1 MMLDTREMISVT
13 EANQNFSRATR
24 IADQRGK
31 AVILKG
37 NRPKYVLLDIEA
49 DPRLLLSDDE
59 LIGISA
65 TRIFKN
71 HRERLRSLQNDR
83 AICAKSASASPVP
96 DAGDRRAGRSS
107 G

>member
-1 MMLDTREMISVT
+1 MIRTPINRLNSSYLLVYCKKGGVLMILDTREMISVT

-71 HRERLRSLQNDR
+71 HRAAFEEL
-83 AICAKSASASPVP
+83 AK
-96 DAGDRRAGRSS
+96 
-107 G
+107 

>member
-1 MMLDTREMISVT
+1 MIRTPINRLNSSYLLVYCEKDGVLMILDTREMISVT
-13 EANQNFSRATR
+13 EANQDFSRATR

-71 HRERLRSLQNDR
+71 HRAAFEEL
-83 AICAKSASASPVP
+83 AK
-96 DAGDRRAGRSS
+96 
-107 G
+107 

>member
-1 MMLDTREMISVT
+1 MVFDTKEMISVS
-13 EANQNFSRATR
+13 EANQYFSKATR
-24 IADQRGK
+24 IADKIGK

-37 NRPKYVLLDIEA
+37 NLPKYLLMDIEI

-71 HRERLRSLQNDR
+71 HRAAFEEL
-83 AICAKSASASPVP
+83 AK
-96 DAGDRRAGRSS
+96 
-107 G
+107 

>member
-1 MMLDTREMISVT
+1 MTVNTNTLVSIT

-71 HRERLRSLQNDR
+71 HRA
-83 AICAKSASASPVP
+83 AIEELAK
-96 DAGDRRAGRSS
+96 
-107 G
+107 

>member
-1 MMLDTREMISVT
+1 MVFDTKEMISVS
-13 EANQNFSRATR
+13 EANQNFSKATR
-24 IADQRGK
+24 IADKIGK

-37 NRPKYVLLDIEA
+37 NLPKYLLMDIEI

-71 HRERLRSLQNDR
+71 HRVAFEEL
-83 AICAKSASASPVP
+83 AK
-96 DAGDRRAGRSS
+96 
-107 G
+107 

>member
-37 NRPKYVLLDIEA
+37 NPSMFCWTSKQ
-49 DPRLLLSDDE
+49 
-59 LIGISA
+59 
-65 TRIFKN
+65 T
-71 HRERLRSLQNDR
+71 
-83 AICAKSASASPVP
+83 P
-96 DAGDRRAGRSS
+96 DCFCQTMN
-107 G
+107 

>member
-1 MMLDTREMISVT
+1 MVFDTKEMISVS
-13 EANQNFSRATR
+13 EANQNFSKATR
-24 IADQRGK
+24 IADKIGK

-37 NRPKYVLLDIEA
+37 NRPKYLLTDIET

-71 HRERLRSLQNDR
+71 HRVAFEEL
-83 AICAKSASASPVP
+83 AK
-96 DAGDRRAGRSS
+96 
-107 G
+107 

>member
-1 MMLDTREMISVT
+1 MILDTREMLSVS

-24 IADQRGK
+24 IADRTGK

-37 NRPKYVLLDIEA
+37 NRPKYLLMDIDT

-65 TRIFKN
+65 TRIFKT
-71 HRERLRSLQNDR
+71 HRAAFEEL
-83 AICAKSASASPVP
+83 AK
-96 DAGDRRAGRSS
+96 
-107 G
+107 

>member
-1 MMLDTREMISVT
+1 MLLDTREMISVT

-37 NRPKYVLLDIEA
+37 NRPKYLLLHIEA

-71 HRERLRSLQNDR
+71 HRAAFEEL
-83 AICAKSASASPVP
+83 AK
-96 DAGDRRAGRSS
+96 
-107 G
+107 

>member
-1 MMLDTREMISVT
+1 MLINTEQMISMS

-24 IADQRGK
+24 IVDKAGK
-31 AVILKG
+31 VVILKG
-37 NRPKYVLLDIEA
+37 NRPKYLLIDIEA

-71 HRERLRSLQNDR
+71 HRAAFEEL
-83 AICAKSASASPVP
+83 AK
-96 DAGDRRAGRSS
+96 
-107 G
+107 

>member
-1 MMLDTREMISVT
+1 MLLDTREMISVT
-13 EANQNFSRATR
+13 EANLNFSRATR

-37 NRPKYVLLDIEA
+37 NRPKYLLLDIEA
-49 DPRLLLSDDE
+49 DPRLLLSDEE

-71 HRERLRSLQNDR
+71 HRAAFEEL
-83 AICAKSASASPVP
+83 AK
-96 DAGDRRAGRSS
+96 
-107 G
+107 

>member
-13 EANQNFSRATR
+13 EANQNFSRAT
-24 IADQRGK
+24 RGK

-71 HRERLRSLQNDR
+71 HRAAFEEL
-83 AICAKSASASPVP
+83 AK
-96 DAGDRRAGRSS
+96 
-107 G
+107 

>member
-1 MMLDTREMISVT
+1 MMINTDALVSMT

-71 HRERLRSLQNDR
+71 HRAAFEEL
-83 AICAKSASASPVP
+83 AK
-96 DAGDRRAGRSS
+96 
-107 G
+107 